1 MRMTRVEPQT
11 TRKGAPVWCAREN
24 GETEKTMLVALKCYL
39 DQAGIRLANEEDG
52 QGLIEYVL
60 MAGFISVVAIVAIQ
74 LTGTNVSAL
83 WDAVAAATTP

>member
-1 MRMTRVEPQT
+1 MRNGV
-11 TRKGAPVWCAREN
+11 PVWCTRRN
-24 GETEKTMLVALKCYL
+24 GETEKKTMLVALKYYL

-60 MAGFISVVAIVAIQ
+60 IAGFISVVAIVAIQ

>member
-1 MRMTRVEPQT
+1 
-11 TRKGAPVWCAREN
+11 
-24 GETEKTMLVALKCYL
+24 MLVALKCYL

-60 MAGFISVVAIVAIQ
+60 ILALISIAAIGAMTLLGPAISAQ
-74 LTGTNVSAL
+74 FTGTNVSAL

>member
-1 MRMTRVEPQT
+1 MRMTRTEPQT
-11 TRKGAPVWCAREN
+11 ISNGAPVWCARES
-24 GETEKTMLVALKCYL
+24 GETEKKMLVALKCYL

-60 MAGFISVVAIVAIQ
+60 IAGFISVVAIVAIQ

-83 WDAVAAATTP
+83 WDNVAAATSP

>member
-1 MRMTRVEPQT
+1 MRN
-11 TRKGAPVWCAREN
+11 GAPVWCTGRN
-24 GETEKTMLVALKCYL
+24 GETEKTMLVALKYYL

-60 MAGFISVVAIVAIQ
+60 IAGFISVIAIVAIQ

-83 WDAVAAATTP
+83 WDNVAAATAP

>member
-1 MRMTRVEPQT
+1 MVYRLWCTR
-11 TRKGAPVWCAREN
+11 RN
-24 GETEKTMLVALKCYL
+24 GETEKKTMLVALKYYL
-39 DQAGIRLANEEDG
+39 DQASIRLANEEDG

-60 MAGFISVVAIVAIQ
+60 IAGFISVVAIVAIQ